1 VPAPSLVSCLAAAL
15 YAARAFRE
23 HSTRSRDPGLSINL
37 SDSTAHIAAGLAE
50 RVTRG
55 DTAAEEALVKRFQRG
70 VMQILLSE
78 TPDRELARDLAQ
90 ETFVIVIQRLRS
102 GPLDDPL
109 RLAAYVAQTARNL
122 LIAENRRFVR
132 RKTRLDPDAV
142 DAAADDTAHQELARE
157 ADSAAGV
164 VRKLLAQLKS
174 ERDRQVM
181 VRFYLDEEPKASI
194 CKDLQ
199 LSDLQFNQVLFRA
212 RDRLRQL
219 LSTAGFQQRDLLCF
233 AL

>member
-1 VPAPSLVSCLAAAL
+1 M
-15 YAARAFRE
+15 
-23 HSTRSRDPGLSINL
+23 

-132 RKTRLDPDAV
+132 RRTRLDPDAV

-194 CKDLQ
+194 CKDLH

>member
-1 VPAPSLVSCLAAAL
+1 MSISAADTPESLAV
-15 YAARAFRE
+15 
-23 HSTRSRDPGLSINL
+23 
-37 SDSTAHIAAGLAE
+37 

-55 DTAAEEALVKRFQRG
+55 DTAAEEALVQRFQRG
-70 VMQILLSE
+70 VMQVLLSE
-78 TPDRELARDLAQ
+78 TADRELARDLAQ
-90 ETFVIVIQRLRS
+90 ETFVIVIERLRT
-102 GPLDDPL
+102 GPLDDPT
-109 RLAAYVAQTARNL
+109 RLAGYIAQTARNL
-122 LIAENRRFVR
+122 LIAETRRFVR
-132 RKTRLDPDAV
+132 RKTHLDPDAV
-142 DAAADDTAHQELARE
+142 DAAADDPSRHEHARE
-157 ADSAAGV
+157 ADSAAEV
-164 VRKLLAQLKS
+164 VRKLLTQLKS

-219 LSTAGFQQRDLLCF
+219 LSTAGLQQRDLLCF

>member
-1 VPAPSLVSCLAAAL
+1 M
-15 YAARAFRE
+15 
-23 HSTRSRDPGLSINL
+23 
-37 SDSTAHIAAGLAE
+37 
-50 RVTRG
+50 TRG
-55 DTAAEEALVKRFQRG
+55 DTAAEQALVSRFQRG
-70 VMQILLSE
+70 VMQILQSE
-78 TPDRELARDLAQ
+78 TSDRELARDLAQ
-90 ETFVIVIQRLRS
+90 ETFVIVIQRLRT
-102 GPLDDPL
+102 GPLDDPT

-132 RKTRLDPDAV
+132 RKTQLDPDAV
-142 DAAADDTAHQELARE
+142 DAAADDTSRQEHARE
-157 ADSAAGV
+157 ADSAAAV
-164 VRKLLAQLKS
+164 VRKLLTQLKS

-194 CKDLQ
+194 CKDLK

-219 LSTAGFQQRDLLCF
+219 LSTAGLQQRDLICF

>member
-1 VPAPSLVSCLAAAL
+1 M
-15 YAARAFRE
+15 
-23 HSTRSRDPGLSINL
+23 

-78 TPDRELARDLAQ
+78 TADRELARDLAQ

-132 RKTRLDPDAV
+132 RRTRLDPDAV

>member
-1 VPAPSLVSCLAAAL
+1 
-15 YAARAFRE
+15 
-23 HSTRSRDPGLSINL
+23 
-37 SDSTAHIAAGLAE
+37 
-50 RVTRG
+50 
-55 DTAAEEALVKRFQRG
+55 
-70 VMQILLSE
+70 M
-78 TPDRELARDLAQ
+78 
-90 ETFVIVIQRLRS
+90 
-102 GPLDDPL
+102 
-109 RLAAYVAQTARNL
+109 
-122 LIAENRRFVR
+122 RRR
-132 RKTRLDPDAV
+132 TRLDPDAV

>member
-1 VPAPSLVSCLAAAL
+1 M
-15 YAARAFRE
+15 
-23 HSTRSRDPGLSINL
+23 

-132 RKTRLDPDAV
+132 RRTRLDPDAV

>member
-1 VPAPSLVSCLAAAL
+1 
-15 YAARAFRE
+15 
-23 HSTRSRDPGLSINL
+23 L

-132 RKTRLDPDAV
+132 RRTRLDPDAV

>member
-1 VPAPSLVSCLAAAL
+1 M
-15 YAARAFRE
+15 
-23 HSTRSRDPGLSINL
+23 